1 MNVHCKITR
10 EIFNNPSN
18 NFRVLACIL
27 TGEENP
33 EIELNQYGNFTIAG
47 SNLFNLDIDE
57 EYDLNIRE
65 DRNAKRPASYKMVG
79 FYGVEEGKKITVS
92 REREYSIL
100 SKFMEDSQVH
110 YVLDAYP
117 DFCQMILDGRES
129 EIDYKNIY
137 NVGPVRYESYVNAV
151 KSHFQAIYFLPVAS
165 EWGVEDWEQIE
176 KLIKVYATPDDLRE
190 AFTQNPY
197 HVYRNDLGF
206 SFKRTDRT
214 VLSKKPEFID
224 SYERC
229 EFGCL
234 EIFKEMEDC
243 GDTRVDADL
252 MKEMAAELVPES
264 AKHLDDVV
272 KTSKYIYYDPD
283 TGYSSLKNT
292 YNYEVN
298 ICNAIMDRVNAPK
311 EDSYTP
317 MDWHDFTSVDG
328 FNCTEE
334 QINFLKLIC
343 SEHVCML
350 RGYAGTGKSTVQKAV
365 ILMLEHYNKSYVLL
379 APTGKAAAR
388 LRETTGREAYTI
400 HMYLARIEQMATPD
414 YIIID
419 EASMV
424 GVELMSRLMSNICI
438 WTNLA
443 FICDEAQLAS
453 ISCGNV
459 IQDLIDSGKVKM
471 AQLTKVFRYG
481 SSGLATIATDT
492 RNGELGPRT
501 TSNQFPDY
509 KFISIDDD
517 ISNTEVLKKVLTVYE
532 DLIDKGY
539 KQDDILVL
547 CPFNK
552 TKVGTYAI
560 NNAIQAKFNTH
571 ESKTMPRVIS
581 SEDTTIEF
589 KVGDK
594 VINTVNNYRMET
606 FTDCDEGL
614 VPSDKI
620 IPVMNGDI
628 GYVRW
633 VGDEDMAV
641 QFDTGLAHITRSTV
655 RNLLL
660 GYCITVHKSQGS
672 QAKAVIFISTKMHR
686 KMLTRNLLY
695 VADTRAQ
702 EELIEIGQDIYI
714 EEALGVVEQN
724 DRDTWLKDLMAEWN
738 HENNQDYIEEEK

>member
-10 EIFNNPSN
+10 EIYNNPSN
-18 NFRVLACIL
+18 NFRVLACVL

-57 EYDLNIRE
+57 EYDLTIRE

-100 SKFMEDSQVH
+100 SKFMEESQVH

-176 KLIKVYATPDDLRE
+176 KLIKVYATPEDLRE
-190 AFTQNPY
+190 AFTNNPY

-206 SFKRTDRT
+206 SFKRTDRA

-234 EIFKEMEDC
+234 EIFREMEDC
-243 GDTRVDADL
+243 GDTRVEADL

-272 KTSKYIYYDPD
+272 KTSKYIYYDPE
-283 TGYSSLKNT
+283 TGYSGLKKT
-292 YNYEVN
+292 YNYETN
-298 ICNAIMDRVNAPK
+298 ICNAIMFRVNAPK
-311 EDSYTP
+311 DDSYTP

-343 SEHVCML
+343 NEHVCML

-388 LRETTGREAYTI
+388 LRETTGRDAYTI
-400 HMYLARIEQMATPD
+400 HMYLARIEQIAMPD

-424 GVELMSRLMSNICI
+424 GVELMSKLVDNISD

-459 IQDLIDSGKVKM
+459 IQDLIDSGKIKM
-471 AQLTKVFRYG
+471 SQLTKVFRYG

-501 TSNQFPDY
+501 SNQFSDY
-509 KFISIDDD
+509 KFISIDESLSDKA
-517 ISNTEVLKKVLTVYE
+517 VLKTVINVYE
-532 DLIDKGY
+532 DLINKGY

-552 TKVGTYAI
+552 TKIGTYAI
-560 NNAIQAKFNTH
+560 NNMIQNKFNLH
-571 ESKTMPRVIS
+571 KSKTMSRPIPG
-581 SEDTTIEF
+581 EDMVIEF

-614 VPSDKI
+614 VPSENT

-695 VADTRAQ
+695 VAGTRAQ

-714 EEALGVVEQN
+714 EEALDVVEQN
-724 DRDTWLKDLMAEWN
+724 DRDTWLKDLMAEWKS
-738 HENNQDYIEEEK
+738 ENNQDCIEEEK

>member
-10 EIFNNPSN
+10 EIYNNPSN

-33 EIELNQYGNFTIAG
+33 EIELNKYGNFTIAG
-47 SNLFNLDIDE
+47 SNLFNLELDE

-92 REREYSIL
+92 RERESSIL
-100 SKFMEDSQVH
+100 SKFMEESQVH

-165 EWGVEDWEQIE
+165 EWGIEDWEQIE
-176 KLIKVYATPDDLRE
+176 KLIKVYATPEDLRE
-190 AFTQNPY
+190 AFTNNPY

-234 EIFKEMEDC
+234 EIFREMEDC
-243 GDTRVDADL
+243 GDTRVEADL

-272 KTSKYIYYDPD
+272 KTSMYIYYNPD
-283 TGYSSLKNT
+283 TGYSGLKKT
-292 YNYEVN
+292 YNYETN
-298 ICNAIMDRVNAPK
+298 ICNAIMSRVNAPK
-311 EDSYTP
+311 DDSYTP

-343 SEHVCML
+343 NERVCML

-400 HMYLARIEQMATPD
+400 HMYLARIETIGAPD

-424 GVELMSRLMSNICI
+424 GVELMSKLMDNLPE

-459 IQDLIDSGKVKM
+459 IQDLIDSGKIKM

-501 TSNQFPDY
+501 SNQFSDY
-509 KFISIDDD
+509 KFISIDESLSDKA
-517 ISNTEVLKKVLTVYE
+517 VLKTIINVYE
-532 DLIDKGY
+532 DLINKGY

-552 TKVGTYAI
+552 TKIGTYAI
-560 NNAIQAKFNTH
+560 NNVIQNKFNLH
-571 ESKTMPRVIS
+571 ESKTMTRPIS
-581 SEDTTIEF
+581 GEDMVIEF

-606 FTDCDEGL
+606 FIDCDEGL
-614 VPSDKI
+614 VPSDNT

-633 VGDEDMAV
+633 IGDNDMAV
-641 QFDTGLAHITRSTV
+641 QFDSGLARITNSTV

-702 EELIEIGQDIYI
+702 EELIEIGQDDYI
-714 EEALGVVEQN
+714 EEALDTVEQN
-724 DRDTWLKDLMAEWN
+724 DRDTWLKDLMAEYTA
-738 HENNQDYIEEEK
+738 ED

>member
-1 MNVHCKITR
+1 MNVHCRITR
-10 EIFNNPSN
+10 EIYNNPSN
-18 NFRVLACIL
+18 NFRVLACML

-65 DRNAKRPASYKMVG
+65 DHNAKRPASYKMVG

-100 SKFMEDSQVH
+100 SKFMEESQVH

-176 KLIKVYATPDDLRE
+176 KLIKVYATPEDLRE
-190 AFTQNPY
+190 AFTNNPY

-206 SFKRTDRT
+206 SFKRTDRA

-243 GDTRVDADL
+243 GDTRVEADL

-283 TGYSSLKNT
+283 TGYSSLRNT
-292 YNYEVN
+292 YDYEVN
-298 ICNAIMDRVNAPK
+298 ICNAIMSRVNAPK
-311 EDSYTP
+311 DDSYTP
-317 MDWHDFTSVDG
+317 MDWHDFTSVNG

-343 SEHVCML
+343 NEHVCML

-400 HMYLARIEQMATPD
+400 HMYLARIEQMASPD

-459 IQDLIDSGKVKM
+459 IQDLIDSGKIKM

-517 ISNTEVLKKVLTVYE
+517 ISNTEVLKKVLSVYE

-614 VPSDKI
+614 VPSEST

-702 EELIEIGQDIYI
+702 EELIEIGQDVYI
-714 EEALGVVEQN
+714 EEALDTVEQN
-724 DRDTWLKDLMAEWN
+724 DRDTWLKDLMAEYTA
-738 HENNQDYIEEEK
+738 ED

>member
-18 NFRVLACIL
+18 NFRVLACML

-47 SNLFNLDIDE
+47 SNLFNLDINE
-57 EYDLNIRE
+57 EYDLTIRE
-65 DRNAKRPASYKMVG
+65 DRNAKRSASYKMVG

-100 SKFMEDSQVH
+100 SKFMEESQVH

-214 VLSKKPEFID
+214 VLSKKPDFID

-243 GDTRVDADL
+243 GDTRVEADL

-264 AKHLDDVV
+264 ATHLDDVV

-283 TGYSSLKNT
+283 TGYSGLKKT
-292 YNYEVN
+292 YNYETN
-298 ICNAIMDRVNAPK
+298 ICNAIMSRVNAPK
-311 EDSYTP
+311 DDSYTP

-343 SEHVCML
+343 NEHVCML

-400 HMYLARIEQMATPD
+400 HMYLARIEQIATPD

-424 GVELMSRLMSNICI
+424 GVELMSKLIDNISA

-459 IQDLIDSGKVKM
+459 IQDLIDSGKIKM

-501 TSNQFPDY
+501 SNQFSDY
-509 KFISIDDD
+509 KFISIDESLSDKA
-517 ISNTEVLKKVLTVYE
+517 VLKTIINVYE
-532 DLIDKGY
+532 DLINKGY

-552 TKVGTYAI
+552 TKIGTYAI
-560 NNAIQAKFNTH
+560 NNVIQNKFNLH
-571 ESKTMPRVIS
+571 DNKTMTRPIS
-581 SEDTTIEF
+581 GEDMVIEF
-589 KVGDK
+589 KVGEK

-606 FTDCDEGL
+606 FIDCDEGL
-614 VPSDKI
+614 VPSDNT

-633 VGDEDMAV
+633 IGDNDMAV
-641 QFDTGLAHITRSTV
+641 QFDSGLARITNSTV

-724 DRDTWLKDLMAEWN
+724 DRDTWLKDLVAEGKS
-738 HENNQDYIEEEK
+738 EKKQNS

>member
-10 EIFNNPSN
+10 EIYNNPSN
-18 NFRVLACIL
+18 NFRVLACML

-57 EYDLNIRE
+57 EYDLNVRE

-100 SKFMEDSQVH
+100 SKFMEESQVH

-176 KLIKVYATPDDLRE
+176 KLIKVYATPEDLRE
-190 AFTQNPY
+190 AFTNNPY

-243 GDTRVDADL
+243 GDTRVEADL

-283 TGYSSLKNT
+283 TGYSGLKKT
-292 YNYEVN
+292 YNYETN
-298 ICNAIMDRVNAPK
+298 ICNAIMSRVNAPK
-311 EDSYTP
+311 DDSYTP

-343 SEHVCML
+343 SEHVSML

-388 LRETTGREAYTI
+388 LRETTGRDAYTI
-400 HMYLARIEQMATPD
+400 HMYLARIEQIATPD

-424 GVELMSRLMSNICI
+424 GVELMSKLVDNISTG
-438 WTNLA
+438 TNLA

-459 IQDLIDSGKVKM
+459 IQDLIDSGKIKM

-501 TSNQFPDY
+501 SNQFSDY
-509 KFISIDDD
+509 KFISIDESL
-517 ISNTEVLKKVLTVYE
+517 SNKAVLKTIINVYE
-532 DLIDKGY
+532 DLINKGY

-552 TKVGTYAI
+552 TKIGTYAI
-560 NNAIQAKFNTH
+560 NNVIQNKFNLH
-571 ESKTMPRVIS
+571 ESKTMARPIS
-581 SEDTTIEF
+581 GEDMVIEF

-606 FTDCDEGL
+606 FIDCEEGL
-614 VPSDKI
+614 VPSDNT

-633 VGDEDMAV
+633 IGDNDMAV
-641 QFDTGLAHITRSTV
+641 QFDSGLARITNSTV

-702 EELIEIGQDIYI
+702 EELIEIGQDVYI
-714 EEALGVVEQN
+714 EEALDAVEQN
-724 DRDTWLKDLMAEWN
+724 DRDTWLKDLMAEYVQ
-738 HENNQDYIEEEK
+738 ED

>member
-10 EIFNNPSN
+10 EIYNNPSN

-27 TGEENP
+27 TSEENP
-33 EIELNQYGNFTIAG
+33 EIELNKYGNFTIAG
-47 SNLFNLDIDE
+47 SNLFNLEIDE

-92 REREYSIL
+92 REREYPIL
-100 SKFMEDSQVH
+100 CKFMSPGQAQNVI
-110 YVLDAYP
+110 DAYP

-129 EIDYKNIY
+129 EIDYQNIY
-137 NVGPVRYESYVNAV
+137 NVGPYYYESYVNAV
-151 KSHFQAIYFLPVAS
+151 KNHFQAIYFLPVAS
-165 EWGVEDWEQIE
+165 EWGVEDWEQVE
-176 KLIKVYATPDDLRE
+176 KLIKVYATPKDLRE
-190 AFTQNPY
+190 AFTNNPY

-243 GDTRVDADL
+243 GDTRVEADL

-264 AKHLDDVV
+264 AKHLDNVV

-283 TGYSSLKNT
+283 TGYSGLKKT
-292 YNYEVN
+292 YNYETN
-298 ICNAIMDRVNAPK
+298 ICNAIMSRVNAPK
-311 EDSYTP
+311 DDSYTP

-343 SEHVCML
+343 SEHVSML

-388 LRETTGREAYTI
+388 LRETTGREAFTI
-400 HMYLARIEQMATPD
+400 HMYLARIETIGAPD

-424 GVELMSRLMSNICI
+424 GVELMSKLMDNLPE

-459 IQDLIDSGKVKM
+459 IQDLIDSGKIKM

-501 TSNQFPDY
+501 VSNQFSDY

-517 ISNTEVLKKVLTVYE
+517 ISNTEVLKKVLSVYE
-532 DLIDKGY
+532 DLINKGY

-552 TKVGTYAI
+552 TKIGTYAI
-560 NNAIQAKFNTH
+560 NNVIQDKFNLH
-571 ESKTMPRVIS
+571 ESKTMTRPIS
-581 SEDTTIEF
+581 GEDMVIEF

-606 FTDCDEGL
+606 FIDCDEGL
-614 VPSDKI
+614 VPSDNT

-633 VGDEDMAV
+633 IGDNDMAV
-641 QFDTGLAHITRSTV
+641 QFDSGLARITNSTV

-702 EELIEIGQDIYI
+702 EELIEIGQDVYI
-714 EEALGVVEQN
+714 EEALDMVEQN
-724 DRDTWLKDLMAEWN
+724 DRDTWLKDLMAEYTA
-738 HENNQDYIEEEK
+738 ED

>member
-18 NFRVLACIL
+18 NFRVLACML

-47 SNLFNLDIDE
+47 SNLFNLDINE
-57 EYDLNIRE
+57 EYDLAIRE

-252 MKEMAAELVPES
+252 MKEMASELVPES
-264 AKHLDDVV
+264 AEHLDDVV

-292 YNYEVN
+292 YDYEVN
-298 ICNAIMDRVNAPK
+298 ICNAIMERVNAPK

-328 FNCTEE
+328 LNCTEE

-343 SEHVCML
+343 SEHVSML

-388 LRETTGREAYTI
+388 LRETTGRDAYTI
-400 HMYLARIEQMATPD
+400 HMYLARIEQMTTPD

-424 GVELMSRLMSNICI
+424 GVELMSRVMSNICI
-438 WTNLA
+438 WTNLV

-501 TSNQFPDY
+501 ASNQFLDY

-532 DLIDKGY
+532 DLINKGY

-614 VPSDKI
+614 VPSEKI

-702 EELIEIGQDIYI
+702 EELIEIGQNIYI

-724 DRDTWLKDLMAEWN
+724 DRDTWLKDLMAEWKS
-738 HENNQDYIEEEK
+738 ENNQNSIEEEK

>member
-10 EIFNNPSN
+10 EIYNNPSN

-33 EIELNQYGNFTIAG
+33 EIELNKYGNFTIAG

-65 DRNAKRPASYKMVG
+65 DHNAKRPASYKMVG

-92 REREYSIL
+92 RERESSIL
-100 SKFMEDSQVH
+100 SKFMEESQVH

-190 AFTQNPY
+190 AFTNNPY

-243 GDTRVDADL
+243 GDTRVEADL

-283 TGYSSLKNT
+283 TGYSGLKKT
-292 YNYEVN
+292 YNYETN
-298 ICNAIMDRVNAPK
+298 ICNAIMSRVNAPK
-311 EDSYTP
+311 DDSYTP
-317 MDWHDFTSVDG
+317 MDWHDFTSVNG

-343 SEHVCML
+343 NEHVCML

-400 HMYLARIEQMATPD
+400 HMYLARIGILGAPD

-424 GVELMSRLMSNICI
+424 GVELMSKLMDNLPE

-459 IQDLIDSGKVKM
+459 IQDLIDSGKIKM

-501 TSNQFPDY
+501 SNQFSDY
-509 KFISIDDD
+509 KFISIDESLSDKA
-517 ISNTEVLKKVLTVYE
+517 VLKMIVDVYE
-532 DLIDKGY
+532 DLINKGY

-552 TKVGTYAI
+552 TKIGTYAI
-560 NNAIQAKFNTH
+560 NNVIQNKFNLH
-571 ESKTMPRVIS
+571 ESKTMSRPIS
-581 SEDTTIEF
+581 GEDMVIEF

-606 FTDCDEGL
+606 FIDCDEGL
-614 VPSDKI
+614 VPSDNT

-633 VGDEDMAV
+633 IGDNDMAV
-641 QFDTGLAHITRSTV
+641 QFDSGLAHITSSTV

-702 EELIEIGQDIYI
+702 EELIEIGQDVYI
-714 EEALGVVEQN
+714 EEALDTVEQN
-724 DRDTWLKDLMAEWN
+724 DRDTWLKDLMAEYVQ
-738 HENNQDYIEEEK
+738 ED

>member
-10 EIFNNPSN
+10 EIYNNPSN

-33 EIELNQYGNFTIAG
+33 EIELNKYGNFTIAG
-47 SNLFNLDIDE
+47 SNLFNLELDE

-79 FYGVEEGKKITVS
+79 FYGVEEGKEITVS
-92 REREYSIL
+92 REREYPIL
-100 SKFMEDSQVH
+100 CKFMSPGQAQNVI
-110 YVLDAYP
+110 DAYP

-137 NVGPVRYESYVNAV
+137 NVGPYYYESYVNAV
-151 KSHFQAIYFLPVAS
+151 KNHFQAIYFLPVAS
-165 EWGVEDWEQIE
+165 EWGVEDWEQVE
-176 KLIKVYATPDDLRE
+176 KLIKVYATPEDLRE
-190 AFTQNPY
+190 AFTNNPY

-243 GDTRVDADL
+243 GDTRVEADL

-283 TGYSSLKNT
+283 TGYSGLKKT
-292 YNYEVN
+292 YNYETN
-298 ICNAIMDRVNAPK
+298 ICNAIMSRVNAPK
-311 EDSYTP
+311 DDSYTP

-388 LRETTGREAYTI
+388 LRETTGREAFTI
-400 HMYLARIEQMATPD
+400 HMYLARIETIGAPD

-424 GVELMSRLMSNICI
+424 GVELMSKLVDNIST

-459 IQDLIDSGKVKM
+459 IQDLIDSGKIKM

-501 TSNQFPDY
+501 SNQFSDY
-509 KFISIDDD
+509 KFISIDESLSDKA
-517 ISNTEVLKKVLTVYE
+517 VLKMVINVYE
-532 DLIDKGY
+532 DLINKGY

-552 TKVGTYAI
+552 TKIGTYAI
-560 NNAIQAKFNTH
+560 NSVIQHKFNLH
-571 ESKTMPRVIS
+571 DSKTMSRPIS
-581 SEDTTIEF
+581 GEDMVIEF

-606 FTDCDEGL
+606 FIDCDEGL
-614 VPSDKI
+614 VPSDNT

-633 VGDEDMAV
+633 IGDNDMAV
-641 QFDTGLAHITRSTV
+641 QFDSGLARITNSTV

-702 EELIEIGQDIYI
+702 EELIEIGQDVYI
-714 EEALGVVEQN
+714 EEALDTVEQN
-724 DRDTWLKDLMAEWN
+724 DRDTWLKDLMAEYTA
-738 HENNQDYIEEEK
+738 ED

>member
-10 EIFNNPSN
+10 EIYNNPSN
-18 NFRVLACIL
+18 NFRVLACVL
-27 TGEENP
+27 TSEENP
-33 EIELNQYGNFTIAG
+33 EIELNKYGNFTIAG

-79 FYGVEEGKKITVS
+79 FYGVEEGKKIIVS
-92 REREYSIL
+92 REREYPIL
-100 SKFMEDSQVH
+100 CKFMSPGQAQNVI
-110 YVLDAYP
+110 DAYP

-137 NVGPVRYESYVNAV
+137 NVGPYYYESYVNAV
-151 KSHFQAIYFLPVAS
+151 KNHFQAIYFLPVAS
-165 EWGVEDWEQIE
+165 EWGVEDWEQVE
-176 KLIKVYATPDDLRE
+176 KLIKVYATPEDLRE
-190 AFTQNPY
+190 AFTNNPY

-243 GDTRVDADL
+243 GDTRVETDL

-283 TGYSSLKNT
+283 TGYSGLKKT
-292 YNYEVN
+292 YNYETN
-298 ICNAIMDRVNAPK
+298 ICNAIMSRVNAPK
-311 EDSYTP
+311 DDSYTP

-400 HMYLARIEQMATPD
+400 HMYLARIETIGAPD

-424 GVELMSRLMSNICI
+424 GVELMSKLMDNLPE

-459 IQDLIDSGKVKM
+459 IQDLIDSGKIKM

-501 TSNQFPDY
+501 SNQFSDY
-509 KFISIDDD
+509 KFISIDESLSDKA
-517 ISNTEVLKKVLTVYE
+517 VLKTIINVYE
-532 DLIDKGY
+532 DLINKGY

-552 TKVGTYAI
+552 TKIGTYAI
-560 NNAIQAKFNTH
+560 NNVIQNKFNLH
-571 ESKTMPRVIS
+571 ESKTMSRPIS
-581 SEDTTIEF
+581 GEDMVIEF

-606 FTDCDEGL
+606 FIDCDEGL
-614 VPSDKI
+614 VPSDNT

-633 VGDEDMAV
+633 IGDNDMAV
-641 QFDTGLAHITRSTV
+641 QFDSGLARITNSTV

-702 EELIEIGQDIYI
+702 EELIEIGQDVYI
-714 EEALGVVEQN
+714 EEALDTVEQN
-724 DRDTWLKDLMAEWN
+724 DRDTWLKDLMAEYTAK
-738 HENNQDYIEEEK
+738 D

>member
-18 NFRVLACIL
+18 NFRVLACML

-57 EYDLNIRE
+57 EYDLTIRE
-65 DRNAKRPASYKMVG
+65 DRNAKRSASYKMVG
-79 FYGVEEGKKITVS
+79 FYGIEEGKKITVS

-100 SKFMEDSQVH
+100 SKFMEESQVH

-197 HVYRNDLGF
+197 HVFRNDLGF

-264 AKHLDDVV
+264 AEHLDDVV
-272 KTSKYIYYDPD
+272 KTSKYIYYDLD

-298 ICNAIMDRVNAPK
+298 ICNAIMERVNAPK

-328 FNCTEE
+328 LNCTEE

-343 SEHVCML
+343 SEHVSML

-388 LRETTGREAYTI
+388 LRETTGRDAYTI

-438 WTNLA
+438 WTNLV

-501 TSNQFPDY
+501 ASNQFLDY

-532 DLIDKGY
+532 DLINKGY

-614 VPSDKI
+614 VPSEKI

-714 EEALGVVEQN
+714 EEALDVVEQN
-724 DRDTWLKDLMAEWN
+724 DRDTWLKDLMAEWKS
-738 HENNQDYIEEEK
+738 ENNQNSIEEKK

>member
-10 EIFNNPSN
+10 EIYNNPSN
-18 NFRVLACIL
+18 NFRVLACML

-100 SKFMEDSQVH
+100 SKFMEESQVH

-190 AFTQNPY
+190 AFTNNPY

-206 SFKRTDRT
+206 SFKRTDRA
-214 VLSKKPEFID
+214 VLSKKPDFID

-243 GDTRVDADL
+243 GDTRVEADL

-264 AKHLDDVV
+264 AKHLDNVV

-283 TGYSSLKNT
+283 TGYSGLKKT
-292 YNYEVN
+292 YNYETN
-298 ICNAIMDRVNAPK
+298 ICNAIMSRVNAPK
-311 EDSYTP
+311 DDSYTP

-400 HMYLARIEQMATPD
+400 HMYLARIETIGAPD

-424 GVELMSRLMSNICI
+424 GVELMSKLMDNLPE

-501 TSNQFPDY
+501 SNQFSDY
-509 KFISIDDD
+509 KFISIDESLSDKA
-517 ISNTEVLKKVLTVYE
+517 VLKTVINVYE
-532 DLIDKGY
+532 DLINKGY

-552 TKVGTYAI
+552 TKIGTYAI
-560 NNAIQAKFNTH
+560 NNVIQNKFNLH
-571 ESKTMPRVIS
+571 DSKTMSRPIS
-581 SEDTTIEF
+581 GEDIVIEF

-606 FTDCDEGL
+606 FIDCDEGL
-614 VPSDKI
+614 VPSDNT

-633 VGDEDMAV
+633 IGDNDMAV
-641 QFDTGLAHITRSTV
+641 QFDSGLAHITSSTV

-702 EELIEIGQDIYI
+702 EELIEIGQDDYI
-714 EEALGVVEQN
+714 EEALNTVEQN
-724 DRDTWLKDLMAEWN
+724 DRDTWLKDLMAEYVQ
-738 HENNQDYIEEEK
+738 ED

>member
-10 EIFNNPSN
+10 EIYNNPSN

-27 TGEENP
+27 TGEENS

-47 SNLFNLDIDE
+47 SNLFNLDINE

-92 REREYSIL
+92 RERESSIL
-100 SKFMEDSQVH
+100 SKFMEESQVR

-151 KSHFQAIYFLPVAS
+151 KNHFQAIYFLPVAS

-176 KLIKVYATPDDLRE
+176 KLIKVYATPEDLRE
-190 AFTQNPY
+190 AFTNNPY

-243 GDTRVDADL
+243 GDTRVEADL

-283 TGYSSLKNT
+283 TGYSGLKKT
-292 YNYEVN
+292 YNYETN
-298 ICNAIMDRVNAPK
+298 ICNAIMSRVNAPK
-311 EDSYTP
+311 DDSYTP

-400 HMYLARIEQMATPD
+400 HMYLARIETIGTPD

-424 GVELMSRLMSNICI
+424 GVELMSKLVDNICD

-459 IQDLIDSGKVKM
+459 IQDLIDSGKIKM

-501 TSNQFPDY
+501 SNQFSDY
-509 KFISIDDD
+509 KFISIDESLSDKA
-517 ISNTEVLKKVLTVYE
+517 VLKTIINVYE
-532 DLIDKGY
+532 DLINKGY

-552 TKVGTYAI
+552 TKIGTYAI
-560 NNAIQAKFNTH
+560 NNVIQNKFNLH
-571 ESKTMPRVIS
+571 ESKTMSRPIS
-581 SEDTTIEF
+581 GEDMVIEF

-606 FTDCDEGL
+606 FIDCDEGL
-614 VPSDKI
+614 VPSDNT

-633 VGDEDMAV
+633 IGDNDMAV
-641 QFDTGLAHITRSTV
+641 QFDSGLAHITSSTV

-702 EELIEIGQDIYI
+702 EELIEIGQDVYI
-714 EEALGVVEQN
+714 EEALDTVEQN
-724 DRDTWLKDLMAEWN
+724 DRDTWLKDLMAEYTA
-738 HENNQDYIEEEK
+738 ED

>member
-18 NFRVLACIL
+18 NFRVLACML

-47 SNLFNLDIDE
+47 SNLFNLDINE
-57 EYDLNIRE
+57 EYDLTIRE
-65 DRNAKRPASYKMVG
+65 DRNAKRSASYKMVG

-100 SKFMEDSQVH
+100 SKFMEESQVH

-176 KLIKVYATPDDLRE
+176 KLIKVYATPEDLRE
-190 AFTQNPY
+190 AFTNNPY

-243 GDTRVDADL
+243 GDTRVEADL

-264 AKHLDDVV
+264 AEHLDDVV

-283 TGYSSLKNT
+283 TGYSGLKKT
-292 YNYEVN
+292 YNYETN
-298 ICNAIMDRVNAPK
+298 ICNAIMSRVNATK
-311 EDSYTP
+311 DDSYTP

-343 SEHVCML
+343 NEHVCML

-388 LRETTGREAYTI
+388 LRETTGREVYTI
-400 HMYLARIEQMATPD
+400 HMYLARIEQMTTPD

-501 TSNQFPDY
+501 ASNQFLDY

-517 ISNTEVLKKVLTVYE
+517 ISNTEVLKKVLSVYE
-532 DLIDKGY
+532 DLINKGY

-571 ESKTMPRVIS
+571 ESKTMPRIIS

-606 FTDCDEGL
+606 FIDCDEGL
-614 VPSDKI
+614 VPSEKI

-702 EELIEIGQDIYI
+702 EELIEIGQDVYI
-714 EEALGVVEQN
+714 EEALDTVEQN
-724 DRDTWLKDLMAEWN
+724 DRDTWLKDLIAEYVS
-738 HENNQDYIEEEK
+738 ED

>member
-10 EIFNNPSN
+10 EIYNNPSN
-18 NFRVLACIL
+18 NFRVLACVL

-65 DRNAKRPASYKMVG
+65 DHNAKRPASYKMVG

-92 REREYSIL
+92 RERESSIL
-100 SKFMEDSQVH
+100 SKFMEESQVH

-165 EWGVEDWEQIE
+165 EWGVEDWEQSE
-176 KLIKVYATPDDLRE
+176 ELIKVYATPEDLRE
-190 AFTQNPY
+190 AFTNNPY

-243 GDTRVDADL
+243 GDTRVEADL

-283 TGYSSLKNT
+283 TGYSGLKKT
-292 YNYEVN
+292 YNYETN
-298 ICNAIMDRVNAPK
+298 ICNAIMSRVNAPK
-311 EDSYTP
+311 DDSYTP
-317 MDWHDFTSVDG
+317 MDWHDFTSVDE

-388 LRETTGREAYTI
+388 LRETTGRDAYTI
-400 HMYLARIEQMATPD
+400 HMYLARIEQIAMPD

-424 GVELMSRLMSNICI
+424 GVELMSKLVDNISD

-459 IQDLIDSGKVKM
+459 IQDLIDSGKIKM

-481 SSGLATIATDT
+481 SSGLATVATDT
-492 RNGELGPRT
+492 RNGELGPRA
-501 TSNQFPDY
+501 SNQF
-509 KFISIDDD
+509 
-517 ISNTEVLKKVLTVYE
+517 
-532 DLIDKGY
+532 
-539 KQDDILVL
+539 
-547 CPFNK
+547 
-552 TKVGTYAI
+552 
-560 NNAIQAKFNTH
+560 
-571 ESKTMPRVIS
+571 
-581 SEDTTIEF
+581 
-589 KVGDK
+589 
-594 VINTVNNYRMET
+594 
-606 FTDCDEGL
+606 
-614 VPSDKI
+614 SD
-620 IPVMNGDI
+620 
-628 GYVRW
+628 
-633 VGDEDMAV
+633 
-641 QFDTGLAHITRSTV
+641 
-655 RNLLL
+655 
-660 GYCITVHKSQGS
+660 
-672 QAKAVIFISTKMHR
+672 
-686 KMLTRNLLY
+686 
-695 VADTRAQ
+695 
-702 EELIEIGQDIYI
+702 
-714 EEALGVVEQN
+714 
-724 DRDTWLKDLMAEWN
+724 
-738 HENNQDYIEEEK
+738 

>member
-10 EIFNNPSN
+10 EIYNNPSN
-18 NFRVLACIL
+18 NFRVLACML

-92 REREYSIL
+92 RERESSIL
-100 SKFMEDSQVH
+100 SKFMEESQVH

-165 EWGVEDWEQIE
+165 EWGIEDWEQIE
-176 KLIKVYATPDDLRE
+176 KLIKVYATPEDLRE
-190 AFTQNPY
+190 AFTNNPY

-243 GDTRVDADL
+243 GDTRVEADL

-283 TGYSSLKNT
+283 TDYSGLKKT
-292 YNYEVN
+292 YNYETN
-298 ICNAIMDRVNAPK
+298 ICNAIMSRVNAPK
-311 EDSYTP
+311 DDSYTP

-400 HMYLARIEQMATPD
+400 HMYLARIEQIATPD

-424 GVELMSRLMSNICI
+424 GVELMSKLMDNLPE

-459 IQDLIDSGKVKM
+459 IQDLIDSDKIKM

-501 TSNQFPDY
+501 SNQFSDY
-509 KFISIDDD
+509 KFISIDESLSDKA
-517 ISNTEVLKKVLTVYE
+517 VLKTIINVYE
-532 DLIDKGY
+532 DLINKGY

-552 TKVGTYAI
+552 TKIGTYAI
-560 NNAIQAKFNTH
+560 NNVIQNKFNLH
-571 ESKTMPRVIS
+571 DSKTMSRPIS
-581 SEDTTIEF
+581 GEDMVIEF

-606 FTDCDEGL
+606 FIDCDEGL
-614 VPSDKI
+614 VPSDNT

-633 VGDEDMAV
+633 IGDNDMAV
-641 QFDTGLAHITRSTV
+641 QFDSGLARITNSTV

-702 EELIEIGQDIYI
+702 EELIEIGQDVYI
-714 EEALGVVEQN
+714 EEALDAVEQN
-724 DRDTWLKDLMAEWN
+724 DRDTWLKDLMAEYTA
-738 HENNQDYIEEEK
+738 ED

>member
-10 EIFNNPSN
+10 EIYNNPSN

-92 REREYSIL
+92 RERESSIL
-100 SKFMEDSQVH
+100 SKFMEESQVH

-176 KLIKVYATPDDLRE
+176 KLIKVYATPEDLRE
-190 AFTQNPY
+190 AFTNNPY

-243 GDTRVDADL
+243 GDTRVEADL

-283 TGYSSLKNT
+283 TGYSGLKKT
-292 YNYEVN
+292 YNYETN
-298 ICNAIMDRVNAPK
+298 ICNAIMSRVNAPK
-311 EDSYTP
+311 DDSYTP

-343 SEHVCML
+343 NEHVCML

-400 HMYLARIEQMATPD
+400 HMYLARIETIGAPD

-424 GVELMSRLMSNICI
+424 GVELMSKLMDNLPE

-459 IQDLIDSGKVKM
+459 IQDLIDSGKIKM

-501 TSNQFPDY
+501 SNQFSDY
-509 KFISIDDD
+509 KFISIDESLSDKA
-517 ISNTEVLKKVLTVYE
+517 VLKTIINVYE
-532 DLIDKGY
+532 DLINKGY

-552 TKVGTYAI
+552 TKIGTYAI
-560 NNAIQAKFNTH
+560 NNVIQNKFNLH
-571 ESKTMPRVIS
+571 DSKTMSRPIS
-581 SEDTTIEF
+581 GEDIVIEF

-606 FTDCDEGL
+606 FIDCDEGL
-614 VPSDKI
+614 VPSDNT

-633 VGDEDMAV
+633 IGDNDMAV
-641 QFDTGLAHITRSTV
+641 QFDSGLAHITSSTV

-702 EELIEIGQDIYI
+702 EELIEIGQDVYI
-714 EEALGVVEQN
+714 EEALDTVEQN
-724 DRDTWLKDLMAEWN
+724 DRDTWLKDLMAEYVP
-738 HENNQDYIEEEK
+738 ED

>member
-10 EIFNNPSN
+10 EIYNNPSN
-18 NFRVLACIL
+18 NFRVLACML

-100 SKFMEDSQVH
+100 SKFMEESQVR

-176 KLIKVYATPDDLRE
+176 KLIKIYATPDDLRE

-206 SFKRTDRT
+206 SFKRTDRA

-243 GDTRVDADL
+243 GDTRVEADL

-283 TGYSSLKNT
+283 TGYSGLKKT
-292 YNYEVN
+292 YNYETN
-298 ICNAIMDRVNAPK
+298 ICNAIMSRVNAPK
-311 EDSYTP
+311 DDSYTP

-343 SEHVCML
+343 NEHVCML

-400 HMYLARIEQMATPD
+400 HMYLARIEQIATPD

-424 GVELMSRLMSNICI
+424 GVELMSKLVDNTCA

-459 IQDLIDSGKVKM
+459 IQDLIDSDKIKM

-501 TSNQFPDY
+501 SNQFSDY
-509 KFISIDDD
+509 KFISIDESLSDKA
-517 ISNTEVLKKVLTVYE
+517 VLKTIINVYE
-532 DLIDKGY
+532 DLINKGY

-552 TKVGTYAI
+552 TKIGTYAI
-560 NNAIQAKFNTH
+560 NNVIQNKFNLH
-571 ESKTMPRVIS
+571 ESKTMTRPIS
-581 SEDTTIEF
+581 GEDIVIEF

-606 FTDCDEGL
+606 FIDCDEGL
-614 VPSDKI
+614 VPSDNT

-633 VGDEDMAV
+633 IGDSDMAV
-641 QFDTGLAHITRSTV
+641 QFDSGLARITNSTV

-702 EELIEIGQDIYI
+702 EELIEIGQDVYI
-714 EEALGVVEQN
+714 EEALDAVEQN
-724 DRDTWLKDLMAEWN
+724 DRDTWLKDLMAEYVP
-738 HENNQDYIEEEK
+738 ED

>member
-10 EIFNNPSN
+10 EIYNNPSN
-18 NFRVLACIL
+18 NFRVLACML

-33 EIELNQYGNFTIAG
+33 EIELNKYGNFTIAG
-47 SNLFNLDIDE
+47 SNLFNLDINE

-65 DRNAKRPASYKMVG
+65 DHNAKRPASYKMVG

-92 REREYSIL
+92 RERESSIL
-100 SKFMEDSQVH
+100 SKFMEENQVR

-176 KLIKVYATPDDLRE
+176 KLIKVYATPEDLRE
-190 AFTQNPY
+190 AFTNNPY

-243 GDTRVDADL
+243 GDTRVEADL

-283 TGYSSLKNT
+283 TGYSGLKKT
-292 YNYEVN
+292 YNYETN
-298 ICNAIMDRVNAPK
+298 ICNAIMSRVNAPK
-311 EDSYTP
+311 DDSYTP

-343 SEHVCML
+343 NEHVCML

-388 LRETTGREAYTI
+388 LRETTGRDAYTI
-400 HMYLARIEQMATPD
+400 HMYLARIEQIAMPD

-424 GVELMSRLMSNICI
+424 GVELMSKLVDNISA

-459 IQDLIDSGKVKM
+459 IQDLIDSGKIKM

-501 TSNQFPDY
+501 SNQFSDY
-509 KFISIDDD
+509 KFISIDESLSDKA
-517 ISNTEVLKKVLTVYE
+517 VLKTVINVYE
-532 DLIDKGY
+532 DLINKGY

-552 TKVGTYAI
+552 TKIGTYAI
-560 NNAIQAKFNTH
+560 NSVIQNKFNLH
-571 ESKTMPRVIS
+571 DSKTMSRPIS
-581 SEDTTIEF
+581 GEDMVIEF

-606 FTDCDEGL
+606 FIDCDEGL
-614 VPSDKI
+614 VPSDNT

-633 VGDEDMAV
+633 IGDNDMAV
-641 QFDTGLAHITRSTV
+641 QFDSGLAHITSSTV

-702 EELIEIGQDIYI
+702 EELIEIGQDVYI
-714 EEALGVVEQN
+714 EEALDAVEQN
-724 DRDTWLKDLMAEWN
+724 DRDTWLKDLMAGYVQE
-738 HENNQDYIEEEK
+738 D

>member
-1 MNVHCKITR
+1 M
-10 EIFNNPSN
+10 S
-18 NFRVLACIL
+18 
-27 TGEENP
+27 
-33 EIELNQYGNFTIAG
+33 
-47 SNLFNLDIDE
+47 
-57 EYDLNIRE
+57 
-65 DRNAKRPASYKMVG
+65 
-79 FYGVEEGKKITVS
+79 
-92 REREYSIL
+92 
-100 SKFMEDSQVH
+100 
-110 YVLDAYP
+110 
-117 DFCQMILDGRES
+117 
-129 EIDYKNIY
+129 
-137 NVGPVRYESYVNAV
+137 
-151 KSHFQAIYFLPVAS
+151 
-165 EWGVEDWEQIE
+165 
-176 KLIKVYATPDDLRE
+176 
-190 AFTQNPY
+190 
-197 HVYRNDLGF
+197 
-206 SFKRTDRT
+206 
-214 VLSKKPEFID
+214 
-224 SYERC
+224 
-229 EFGCL
+229 
-234 EIFKEMEDC
+234 
-243 GDTRVDADL
+243 
-252 MKEMAAELVPES
+252 
-264 AKHLDDVV
+264 
-272 KTSKYIYYDPD
+272 
-283 TGYSSLKNT
+283 
-292 YNYEVN
+292 
-298 ICNAIMDRVNAPK
+298 RVNAPK
-311 EDSYTP
+311 DDSYTP

-400 HMYLARIEQMATPD
+400 HMYLARIETIGAPD

-424 GVELMSRLMSNICI
+424 GVELMSKLMDNISA

-459 IQDLIDSGKVKM
+459 IQDLIDSGKIKM

-501 TSNQFPDY
+501 SNQFSDY
-509 KFISIDDD
+509 KFISIDESLSDKA
-517 ISNTEVLKKVLTVYE
+517 VLKMIINVYE
-532 DLIDKGY
+532 DLINKGY

-552 TKVGTYAI
+552 TKIGTYAI
-560 NNAIQAKFNTH
+560 NNVIQNKFNLH
-571 ESKTMPRVIS
+571 ESKTMTRPIS
-581 SEDTTIEF
+581 GEDMVIEF

-606 FTDCDEGL
+606 FIDCDEGL
-614 VPSDKI
+614 VPSDNT

-633 VGDEDMAV
+633 IGDNDMAV
-641 QFDTGLAHITRSTV
+641 QFDSGLARITNSTV

-702 EELIEIGQDIYI
+702 EELIEIGQDVYI
-714 EEALGVVEQN
+714 EEALDTVEQN
-724 DRDTWLKDLMAEWN
+724 DRDTWLKDLMAEYTA
-738 HENNQDYIEEEK
+738 ED

>member
-10 EIFNNPSN
+10 EIYNNPSN
-18 NFRVLACIL
+18 NFRVLACVL
-27 TGEENP
+27 TSEENP
-33 EIELNQYGNFTIAG
+33 EIELNKYGNFTIAG

-79 FYGVEEGKKITVS
+79 FYGVEEGKKIIVS
-92 REREYSIL
+92 REREYPIL
-100 SKFMEDSQVH
+100 CKFMSPGQAQNVI
-110 YVLDAYP
+110 DAYP

-137 NVGPVRYESYVNAV
+137 NVGPYYYESYVNAV
-151 KSHFQAIYFLPVAS
+151 KNHFQAIYFLPVAS
-165 EWGVEDWEQIE
+165 EWGVEDWEQVE
-176 KLIKVYATPDDLRE
+176 KLIKVYATPEDLRE
-190 AFTQNPY
+190 AFTNNPY

-243 GDTRVDADL
+243 GDTRVETDL

-283 TGYSSLKNT
+283 TGYSGLKKT
-292 YNYEVN
+292 YNYETN
-298 ICNAIMDRVNAPK
+298 ICNAIMSRVNAPK
-311 EDSYTP
+311 DDSYTP

-400 HMYLARIEQMATPD
+400 HMYLARIETIGAPD

-424 GVELMSRLMSNICI
+424 GVELMSKLMDNLPE

-459 IQDLIDSGKVKM
+459 IQDLIDSGKIKM

-501 TSNQFPDY
+501 SNQFSDY
-509 KFISIDDD
+509 KFISIDESLSDKA
-517 ISNTEVLKKVLTVYE
+517 VLKTIINVYE
-532 DLIDKGY
+532 DLINKGY

-552 TKVGTYAI
+552 TKIGTYAI
-560 NNAIQAKFNTH
+560 NNVIQNKFNLH
-571 ESKTMPRVIS
+571 ESKTMSRPIS
-581 SEDTTIEF
+581 GEDMVIEF

-606 FTDCDEGL
+606 FIDCDEGL
-614 VPSDKI
+614 VPSDNT

-633 VGDEDMAV
+633 IGDNDMAV
-641 QFDTGLAHITRSTV
+641 QFDSGLARITNSTV

-702 EELIEIGQDIYI
+702 EELIEIGQDVYI
-714 EEALGVVEQN
+714 EEALDTVEQN
-724 DRDTWLKDLMAEWN
+724 DRDTWLKDLMAEYTA
-738 HENNQDYIEEEK
+738 ED

>member
-10 EIFNNPSN
+10 EIYNNPSN
-18 NFRVLACIL
+18 NFRVLACVL

-92 REREYSIL
+92 RERESSIL
-100 SKFMEDSQVH
+100 SKFMEESQVH

-176 KLIKVYATPDDLRE
+176 KLIKVYATPEDLRE
-190 AFTQNPY
+190 AFTNNPY

-243 GDTRVDADL
+243 GDTRVEADL

-283 TGYSSLKNT
+283 TGYSGLKKT
-292 YNYEVN
+292 YNYETN
-298 ICNAIMDRVNAPK
+298 ICNAIMSRVNAPK
-311 EDSYTP
+311 DDSYTP

-343 SEHVCML
+343 NEHVCML

-400 HMYLARIEQMATPD
+400 HMYLARIEQIAMPD

-424 GVELMSRLMSNICI
+424 GVELMSKLMDNLPE

-459 IQDLIDSGKVKM
+459 IQDLIDSGKIKM

-501 TSNQFPDY
+501 SNQFSDY
-509 KFISIDDD
+509 KFISIDESLSDKA
-517 ISNTEVLKKVLTVYE
+517 VLKTIINVYE
-532 DLIDKGY
+532 DLINKGY

-552 TKVGTYAI
+552 TKIGTYAI
-560 NNAIQAKFNTH
+560 NNVIQNKFNLH
-571 ESKTMPRVIS
+571 DSKTMSRPIS
-581 SEDTTIEF
+581 GEDMVIEF
-589 KVGDK
+589 KIGDK

-606 FTDCDEGL
+606 FIDCDEGL
-614 VPSDKI
+614 VPSDNT

-633 VGDEDMAV
+633 IGDNDMAV
-641 QFDTGLAHITRSTV
+641 QFDSGLAHITSSTV

-672 QAKAVIFISTKMHR
+672 QAKAVIFISTKMHK

-714 EEALGVVEQN
+714 EEALDTVEQN
-724 DRDTWLKDLMAEWN
+724 DRDTWLKDLMAEYTA
-738 HENNQDYIEEEK
+738 ED

>member
-10 EIFNNPSN
+10 EIYNNPSN
-18 NFRVLACIL
+18 NFRVLACML

-92 REREYSIL
+92 RERESSIL
-100 SKFMEDSQVH
+100 SKFMEESQVH

-176 KLIKVYATPDDLRE
+176 KLIKVYATPEDLRE
-190 AFTQNPY
+190 AFTNNPY

-214 VLSKKPEFID
+214 VLSKKPDFID

-243 GDTRVDADL
+243 GDTRVEADL

-283 TGYSSLKNT
+283 TGYSGLKKT
-292 YNYEVN
+292 YNYETN
-298 ICNAIMDRVNAPK
+298 ICNAIMSRVNAPK
-311 EDSYTP
+311 DDSYTP
-317 MDWHDFTSVDG
+317 MDWHDFTSVDE

-400 HMYLARIEQMATPD
+400 HMYLARIEQIAMPD

-424 GVELMSRLMSNICI
+424 GVELMSKLVDNISA

-459 IQDLIDSGKVKM
+459 IQDLIDSGKIKM

-501 TSNQFPDY
+501 SNQFSDY
-509 KFISIDDD
+509 KFISIDESLSDKA
-517 ISNTEVLKKVLTVYE
+517 VLKMIVNVYE
-532 DLIDKGY
+532 DLINKGY

-552 TKVGTYAI
+552 TKIGTYAI
-560 NNAIQAKFNTH
+560 NNVIQNKFNLH
-571 ESKTMPRVIS
+571 ESKTMTRPIS
-581 SEDTTIEF
+581 GEDMVIEF

-606 FTDCDEGL
+606 FIDCDEGL
-614 VPSDKI
+614 VPSDNT

-633 VGDEDMAV
+633 IGDNDMAV
-641 QFDTGLAHITRSTV
+641 QFDSGLARITSSTV

-702 EELIEIGQDIYI
+702 EELIEIGQDVYI
-714 EEALGVVEQN
+714 EEALDMVEQN
-724 DRDTWLKDLMAEWN
+724 DRDTWLKDLMAEYVP
-738 HENNQDYIEEEK
+738 ED

>member
-10 EIFNNPSN
+10 EIYNNPSN

-33 EIELNQYGNFTIAG
+33 EIELNKYGNFTIAG
-47 SNLFNLDIDE
+47 SNLFNLDINE

-65 DRNAKRPASYKMVG
+65 DCNAKRLASYKMVG

-92 REREYSIL
+92 REREYPIL
-100 SKFMEDSQVH
+100 CKFMSPGQAQNVI
-110 YVLDAYP
+110 DAYP

-137 NVGPVRYESYVNAV
+137 NVGPYYYESYVNAV
-151 KSHFQAIYFLPVAS
+151 KNHFQAIYFLPVAS
-165 EWGVEDWEQIE
+165 EWGVEDWEQVE
-176 KLIKVYATPDDLRE
+176 KLIKVYATPEDLRE
-190 AFTQNPY
+190 AFTNNPY

-206 SFKRTDRT
+206 SFKRTDKT

-234 EIFKEMEDC
+234 EIFREMEDC
-243 GDTRVDADL
+243 GDTRVEADL

-283 TGYSSLKNT
+283 TGYSGLKKT
-292 YNYEVN
+292 YNYETN
-298 ICNAIMDRVNAPK
+298 ICNAIMSRVNASK
-311 EDSYTP
+311 DDSYTP

-343 SEHVCML
+343 NEHVCML

-400 HMYLARIEQMATPD
+400 HMYLARIETIGAPD

-424 GVELMSRLMSNICI
+424 GVELMSKLMDNLPE

-459 IQDLIDSGKVKM
+459 IQDLIDSGKIKM

-501 TSNQFPDY
+501 SNQFSDY
-509 KFISIDDD
+509 KFISIDESLSDKA
-517 ISNTEVLKKVLTVYE
+517 VLKTIVNVYE
-532 DLIDKGY
+532 DLINKGY

-552 TKVGTYAI
+552 TKIGTYAI
-560 NNAIQAKFNTH
+560 NNVIQNKFNLH
-571 ESKTMPRVIS
+571 ESKTMSRPIS
-581 SEDTTIEF
+581 GEDMVIEF

-606 FTDCDEGL
+606 FIDCDEGL
-614 VPSDKI
+614 VPSDNT

-633 VGDEDMAV
+633 IGDNDMAV
-641 QFDTGLAHITRSTV
+641 QFDSGLARITNSTV

-702 EELIEIGQDIYI
+702 EELIEIGQDVYI
-714 EEALGVVEQN
+714 EEALDTVEQN
-724 DRDTWLKDLMAEWN
+724 DRDTWLKDLMAEYVQ
-738 HENNQDYIEEEK
+738 ED

>member
-18 NFRVLACIL
+18 NFRVLACML

-47 SNLFNLDIDE
+47 SNLFNLDVDE

-100 SKFMEDSQVH
+100 SKFMEESQVH

-206 SFKRTDRT
+206 SFKRTDRA

-243 GDTRVDADL
+243 GDTRVEADL

-283 TGYSSLKNT
+283 TGYSGLKKT
-292 YNYEVN
+292 YNYETN
-298 ICNAIMDRVNAPK
+298 ICNAIMSRVNAPK
-311 EDSYTP
+311 DDSYTP

-343 SEHVCML
+343 NEHVCML

-400 HMYLARIEQMATPD
+400 HMYLARIEQIATPD

-424 GVELMSRLMSNICI
+424 GVELMSKLVDNICA

-459 IQDLIDSGKVKM
+459 IQDLIDSGKIKM

-501 TSNQFPDY
+501 SNQFSDY
-509 KFISIDDD
+509 KFISIDESLSDKA
-517 ISNTEVLKKVLTVYE
+517 VLKMIINVYE
-532 DLIDKGY
+532 DLINKGY

-552 TKVGTYAI
+552 TKIGTYAI
-560 NNAIQAKFNTH
+560 NNVIQNKFNLH
-571 ESKTMPRVIS
+571 DSKTMSRPIS
-581 SEDTTIEF
+581 GEDMVIEF

-606 FTDCDEGL
+606 FIDCNEGL
-614 VPSDKI
+614 VPSDNT

-633 VGDEDMAV
+633 IGDNDMAV
-641 QFDTGLAHITRSTV
+641 QFDSGLARITSSTV

-702 EELIEIGQDIYI
+702 EELIEIGQDVYI
-714 EEALGVVEQN
+714 EEALDTVEQN
-724 DRDTWLKDLMAEWN
+724 DRDTWLKDLMAEYV
-738 HENNQDYIEEEK
+738 QEE

>member
-10 EIFNNPSN
+10 EIYNNPSN
-18 NFRVLACIL
+18 NFRVLACML

-33 EIELNQYGNFTIAG
+33 EIELNQYGNFTITG

-92 REREYSIL
+92 RERESSIL
-100 SKFMEDSQVH
+100 SKFMEESQVH

-165 EWGVEDWEQIE
+165 EWGVEDWEQVE
-176 KLIKVYATPDDLRE
+176 KLIKVYATPEDLRE
-190 AFTQNPY
+190 AFTNNPY

-206 SFKRTDRT
+206 SFKRTDRA
-214 VLSKKPEFID
+214 VLSKKPEFVD

-243 GDTRVDADL
+243 GDTRVEADL

-283 TGYSSLKNT
+283 TGYSGLKKT
-292 YNYEVN
+292 YNYEAN
-298 ICNAIMDRVNAPK
+298 ICNAIMSRVNAPK
-311 EDSYTP
+311 DDSYTP

-328 FNCTEE
+328 FDCTEE

-388 LRETTGREAYTI
+388 LRETTGRDAYTI
-400 HMYLARIEQMATPD
+400 HMYLARIEAIGAPD

-424 GVELMSRLMSNICI
+424 GVELMSKLMDNLPD

-459 IQDLIDSGKVKM
+459 IQDLIDSGKIKM

-501 TSNQFPDY
+501 SNQFSDY
-509 KFISIDDD
+509 KFISIDESLSDKA
-517 ISNTEVLKKVLTVYE
+517 VLKTIINVYE
-532 DLIDKGY
+532 DLINKGY

-552 TKVGTYAI
+552 TKIGTYAI
-560 NNAIQAKFNTH
+560 NNVIQNKFNLH
-571 ESKTMPRVIS
+571 ESKTMSRPIS
-581 SEDTTIEF
+581 GEDMVIEF

-606 FTDCDEGL
+606 FIDCDEGL
-614 VPSDKI
+614 VPSDNT

-633 VGDEDMAV
+633 IGDNDMAV
-641 QFDTGLAHITRSTV
+641 QFDSGLARITSSTV

-702 EELIEIGQDIYI
+702 EELIEIGQDVYI
-714 EEALGVVEQN
+714 EEALDTVEQN
-724 DRDTWLKDLMAEWN
+724 DRDTWLKDLMAEYTA
-738 HENNQDYIEEEK
+738 ED

>member
-1 MNVHCKITR
+1 MNIHCKITR
-10 EIFNNPSN
+10 EIYNNPSN

-33 EIELNQYGNFTIAG
+33 EIELNKYGNFTIAG

-57 EYDLNIRE
+57 EYDLTIRE

-100 SKFMEDSQVH
+100 SKFMEESQVH
-110 YVLDAYP
+110 YVLDVYP

-190 AFTQNPY
+190 AFSQNPY

-283 TGYSSLKNT
+283 TGYSGLKKT
-292 YNYEVN
+292 YNYETN
-298 ICNAIMDRVNAPK
+298 ICNAIMSRVNAPK
-311 EDSYTP
+311 DDSYTP

-343 SEHVCML
+343 NEHVCML

-388 LRETTGREAYTI
+388 LRETTGRDAYTI
-400 HMYLARIEQMATPD
+400 HMYLARIEQIATPD

-424 GVELMSRLMSNICI
+424 GVELMSKLVDNISA

-459 IQDLIDSGKVKM
+459 IQDLIDSGKIKM

-501 TSNQFPDY
+501 SNQFSDY
-509 KFISIDDD
+509 KFISIDESLSDKA
-517 ISNTEVLKKVLTVYE
+517 VLKTVINVYE
-532 DLIDKGY
+532 DLINKGY

-552 TKVGTYAI
+552 TKIGTYAI
-560 NNAIQAKFNTH
+560 NNVIQNKFNLH
-571 ESKTMPRVIS
+571 DSKTMSRPIS
-581 SEDTTIEF
+581 GEDTTIEF

-606 FTDCDEGL
+606 FIDCDEGL
-614 VPSDKI
+614 VPSDNT

-633 VGDEDMAV
+633 IGDNDMAV
-641 QFDTGLAHITRSTV
+641 QFDSGLAHITSSTV

-702 EELIEIGQDIYI
+702 EELIEIGQDVYI
-714 EEALGVVEQN
+714 EEALDTVEQN
-724 DRDTWLKDLMAEWN
+724 DRDTWLKDLMAEYTA
-738 HENNQDYIEEEK
+738 ED

>member
-10 EIFNNPSN
+10 EIYNNPSN

-33 EIELNQYGNFTIAG
+33 EIELNKYGNFTIAG
-47 SNLFNLDIDE
+47 SNLFNLERDE

-92 REREYSIL
+92 REREYPIL
-100 SKFMEDSQVH
+100 CKFMSPGQAQNVI
-110 YVLDAYP
+110 DAYP

-137 NVGPVRYESYVNAV
+137 NVGPYYYESYVNAV
-151 KSHFQAIYFLPVAS
+151 KNHFQAIYFLPVAS
-165 EWGVEDWEQIE
+165 EWGVEDWEQVE
-176 KLIKVYATPDDLRE
+176 KLIKVYATPEDLRE
-190 AFTQNPY
+190 AFTNNPY

-206 SFKRTDRT
+206 SFKHTDRT

-343 SEHVCML
+343 NEHVCML

-388 LRETTGREAYTI
+388 LRETTGRDAYTI
-400 HMYLARIEQMATPD
+400 HMYLARIETIGAPD

-424 GVELMSRLMSNICI
+424 GVELMSKLVDNISD

-459 IQDLIDSGKVKM
+459 IQDLIDSGKIKM

-501 TSNQFPDY
+501 SNQFSDY
-509 KFISIDDD
+509 KFISIDESLSDKA
-517 ISNTEVLKKVLTVYE
+517 VLKMIINVYE
-532 DLIDKGY
+532 DLINKGY

-552 TKVGTYAI
+552 TKIGTYAI
-560 NNAIQAKFNTH
+560 NNVIQNKFNLH
-571 ESKTMPRVIS
+571 DSKTMSRPIPG
-581 SEDTTIEF
+581 EDMAIEF

-606 FTDCDEGL
+606 FIDCDEGL
-614 VPSDKI
+614 VPSDNT

-633 VGDEDMAV
+633 IGDNDMAV
-641 QFDTGLAHITRSTV
+641 QFDSGLARITNSTV

-702 EELIEIGQDIYI
+702 EELIEIGQEDYI
-714 EEALGVVEQN
+714 EEALDTVEQN
-724 DRDTWLKDLMAEWN
+724 DRDTWLKDLMAEYTA
-738 HENNQDYIEEEK
+738 ED

>member
-1 MNVHCKITR
+1 MSPGQAQNVI
-10 EIFNNPSN
+10 N
-18 NFRVLACIL
+18 
-27 TGEENP
+27 
-33 EIELNQYGNFTIAG
+33 
-47 SNLFNLDIDE
+47 
-57 EYDLNIRE
+57 
-65 DRNAKRPASYKMVG
+65 
-79 FYGVEEGKKITVS
+79 
-92 REREYSIL
+92 
-100 SKFMEDSQVH
+100 
-110 YVLDAYP
+110 AYP

-137 NVGPVRYESYVNAV
+137 NVGPYYYESYVNAV
-151 KSHFQAIYFLPVAS
+151 KNHFQAIYFLPVAS
-165 EWGVEDWEQIE
+165 EWGVEDWEQVE
-176 KLIKVYATPDDLRE
+176 KLIKVYATPEDLRE
-190 AFTQNPY
+190 AFTNNPY

-214 VLSKKPEFID
+214 VLSKKPEFIN

-243 GDTRVDADL
+243 GDTRVEADL

-283 TGYSSLKNT
+283 TGYSGLKKT
-292 YNYEVN
+292 YNYETN
-298 ICNAIMDRVNAPK
+298 ICNAIMSRVNAPK
-311 EDSYTP
+311 DDNYTP

-343 SEHVCML
+343 NEHVCML

-400 HMYLARIEQMATPD
+400 HMYLARIETIGAPD

-424 GVELMSRLMSNICI
+424 GVELMSKLMDNLPE

-459 IQDLIDSGKVKM
+459 IQDLIDSGKIKM

-492 RNGELGPRT
+492 RNGELGPRA
-501 TSNQFPDY
+501 SNQFSDY
-509 KFISIDDD
+509 KFISIDESLSDKA
-517 ISNTEVLKKVLTVYE
+517 VLKMIINVYE
-532 DLIDKGY
+532 DLINKGY

-552 TKVGTYAI
+552 TKIGTYAI
-560 NNAIQAKFNTH
+560 NNVIQNKFNLH
-571 ESKTMPRVIS
+571 ESKTMTRPIS
-581 SEDTTIEF
+581 GEDMVIEF

-606 FTDCDEGL
+606 FIDCDEGL
-614 VPSDKI
+614 VPSDNT

-633 VGDEDMAV
+633 VGDNDMAV
-641 QFDTGLAHITRSTV
+641 QFDSGLARITNSTV

-702 EELIEIGQDIYI
+702 EELIEIGQDVYI
-714 EEALGVVEQN
+714 EEALDMVEQN
-724 DRDTWLKDLMAEWN
+724 DRDTWLKDLMAEYTA
-738 HENNQDYIEEEK
+738 ED

>member
-10 EIFNNPSN
+10 EIYNNPSN
-18 NFRVLACIL
+18 NFRVLACVL
-27 TGEENP
+27 TSEENP
-33 EIELNQYGNFTIAG
+33 EIELNKYGNFTIAG

-79 FYGVEEGKKITVS
+79 FYGVEEGKKIIVS
-92 REREYSIL
+92 REREYPIL
-100 SKFMEDSQVH
+100 CKFMSPGQAQNVI
-110 YVLDAYP
+110 DAYP

-137 NVGPVRYESYVNAV
+137 NVGPYYYESYVNAV
-151 KSHFQAIYFLPVAS
+151 KNHFQAIYFLPVAS
-165 EWGVEDWEQIE
+165 EWGVEDWEQVE
-176 KLIKVYATPDDLRE
+176 KLIKVYATPEDLRE
-190 AFTQNPY
+190 AFTNNPY

-243 GDTRVDADL
+243 GDTRVEADL
-252 MKEMAAELVPES
+252 MKEMAAELIPES
-264 AKHLDDVV
+264 AKYLDDVV

-283 TGYSSLKNT
+283 TGYSGLKKT
-292 YNYEVN
+292 YNYETN
-298 ICNAIMDRVNAPK
+298 ICNAIMSRVNAPK
-311 EDSYTP
+311 DDSYTP

-343 SEHVCML
+343 NEHVCML

-400 HMYLARIEQMATPD
+400 HMYLARIETIGAPD

-424 GVELMSRLMSNICI
+424 GVELMSKLMDNLPE

-459 IQDLIDSGKVKM
+459 IQDLIDSGKIKM

-501 TSNQFPDY
+501 SNQFSDY
-509 KFISIDDD
+509 KFISIDESLSDKA
-517 ISNTEVLKKVLTVYE
+517 VLKTVINVYE
-532 DLIDKGY
+532 DLINKGY

-552 TKVGTYAI
+552 TKIGTYAI
-560 NNAIQAKFNTH
+560 NNVIQNKFNLH
-571 ESKTMPRVIS
+571 DSKTMSRPIS
-581 SEDTTIEF
+581 GEDMVIEF

-606 FTDCDEGL
+606 FIDCDEGL
-614 VPSDKI
+614 VPSDNT

-633 VGDEDMAV
+633 IGDNDMAV
-641 QFDTGLAHITRSTV
+641 QFDSGLARITNSTV

-672 QAKAVIFISTKMHR
+672 QAKAVIFISTKIHR

-702 EELIEIGQDIYI
+702 EELIEIGQDVYI
-714 EEALGVVEQN
+714 EEALDTVEQN
-724 DRDTWLKDLMAEWN
+724 DRDTWLKDLMAEYTA
-738 HENNQDYIEEEK
+738 ED

>member
-1 MNVHCKITR
+1 MNVHCRITR
-10 EIFNNPSN
+10 EIYNNPSN
-18 NFRVLACIL
+18 NFRVLACML

-57 EYDLNIRE
+57 EYDLTIRE

-100 SKFMEDSQVH
+100 SKFMEESQVH

-243 GDTRVDADL
+243 GDTRVEADL

-283 TGYSSLKNT
+283 TGYSGLKKT
-292 YNYEVN
+292 YNYETN
-298 ICNAIMDRVNAPK
+298 ICNAIMTRVNAPK
-311 EDSYTP
+311 DDSYTP

-343 SEHVCML
+343 NEHVCML

-400 HMYLARIEQMATPD
+400 HMYLARIETIGAPD

-424 GVELMSRLMSNICI
+424 GVELMSKLVDNISD

-459 IQDLIDSGKVKM
+459 IQDLIDSGKIKM

-501 TSNQFPDY
+501 SNQFSDY
-509 KFISIDDD
+509 KFISIDESLSDKA
-517 ISNTEVLKKVLTVYE
+517 VLKMIINVYE
-532 DLIDKGY
+532 DLINKGY

-552 TKVGTYAI
+552 TKIGTYAI
-560 NNAIQAKFNTH
+560 NNVIQNKFNLH
-571 ESKTMPRVIS
+571 ESKTMSRPIS
-581 SEDTTIEF
+581 GEDMVIEF

-606 FTDCDEGL
+606 FIDCDEGL
-614 VPSDKI
+614 VPSDNT

-633 VGDEDMAV
+633 IGDNDMAV

-702 EELIEIGQDIYI
+702 EELIEIGQDVYI
-714 EEALGVVEQN
+714 EEALDAVEQN
-724 DRDTWLKDLMAEWN
+724 DRDTWLKDLMAEWKS
-738 HENNQDYIEEEK
+738 ENNQDSIEEEN

>member
-18 NFRVLACIL
+18 NFRVLACML

-47 SNLFNLDIDE
+47 SNLFNLDINE
-57 EYDLNIRE
+57 EYDLAIRE

-252 MKEMAAELVPES
+252 MKEMASELVPES
-264 AKHLDDVV
+264 AEHLDDVV

-292 YNYEVN
+292 YDYEVN
-298 ICNAIMDRVNAPK
+298 ICNAIMERVNAPK

-328 FNCTEE
+328 LNCTEE

-343 SEHVCML
+343 SEHVSML

-388 LRETTGREAYTI
+388 LRETTGRDAYTI
-400 HMYLARIEQMATPD
+400 HMYLARIEQMTTPD

-438 WTNLA
+438 WTNLV

-471 AQLTKVFRYG
+471 SQLTKVFRYG

-501 TSNQFPDY
+501 ASNQFLDY

-532 DLIDKGY
+532 DLINKGY

-571 ESKTMPRVIS
+571 ESKTMSRVIS

-614 VPSDKI
+614 VPSEKI

-702 EELIEIGQDIYI
+702 EELIEIGQNIYI

-724 DRDTWLKDLMAEWN
+724 DRDTWLKDLMAEWKS
-738 HENNQDYIEEEK
+738 ENNQNSIEEEK

>member
-18 NFRVLACIL
+18 NFRVLACML

-57 EYDLNIRE
+57 EYDLTIRE

-100 SKFMEDSQVH
+100 SKFMEESQVH

-165 EWGVEDWEQIE
+165 EWGVEDWEQVE
-176 KLIKVYATPDDLRE
+176 KLIKVYATPEDLRE
-190 AFTQNPY
+190 AFTNNPY

-206 SFKRTDRT
+206 SFKRTDRA

-243 GDTRVDADL
+243 GDTRVEADL

-283 TGYSSLKNT
+283 TGYSGLKKT
-292 YNYEVN
+292 YNYETN
-298 ICNAIMDRVNAPK
+298 ICNAIMSRVNAPK
-311 EDSYTP
+311 DDSYTP

-343 SEHVCML
+343 NEHVCML

-388 LRETTGREAYTI
+388 LRETTGRDAYTI

-424 GVELMSRLMSNICI
+424 GVELMSKLVDNLPE

-501 TSNQFPDY
+501 ASNQFPDY

-517 ISNTEVLKKVLTVYE
+517 ISNTEVLKKVLSVYE
-532 DLIDKGY
+532 DLINKGY

-614 VPSDKI
+614 VPSEKI

-641 QFDTGLAHITRSTV
+641 QFDTGLAHITNSTV

-714 EEALGVVEQN
+714 EEALDVVEQN
-724 DRDTWLKDLMAEWN
+724 DRDTWLKDLMAEYTA
-738 HENNQDYIEEEK
+738 ED

>member
-10 EIFNNPSN
+10 EIYNNPSN
-18 NFRVLACIL
+18 NFRVLACML

-57 EYDLNIRE
+57 EYDLNVRE

-100 SKFMEDSQVH
+100 SKFMEESQVH

-176 KLIKVYATPDDLRE
+176 KLIKVYATPEDLRE
-190 AFTQNPY
+190 AFTNNPY

-243 GDTRVDADL
+243 GDTRVEADL

-272 KTSKYIYYDPD
+272 KTSKYIYYDPV
-283 TGYSSLKNT
+283 TGYSGLKKT
-292 YNYEVN
+292 YNYETN
-298 ICNAIMDRVNAPK
+298 ICNAIMSRVNAPK
-311 EDSYTP
+311 DDSYTP

-343 SEHVCML
+343 SEHVSML

-388 LRETTGREAYTI
+388 LRETTGRDAYTI
-400 HMYLARIEQMATPD
+400 HMYLARIEQIATPD

-424 GVELMSRLMSNICI
+424 GVELMSKLVDNISTG
-438 WTNLA
+438 TNLA

-459 IQDLIDSGKVKM
+459 IQDLIDSGKIKM

-501 TSNQFPDY
+501 SNQFSDY
-509 KFISIDDD
+509 KFISIDESL
-517 ISNTEVLKKVLTVYE
+517 SNKAVLKTIINVYE
-532 DLIDKGY
+532 DLINKGY

-552 TKVGTYAI
+552 TKIGTYAI
-560 NNAIQAKFNTH
+560 NNVIQNKFNLH
-571 ESKTMPRVIS
+571 ESKTMARPIS
-581 SEDTTIEF
+581 GEDMVIEF

-606 FTDCDEGL
+606 FIDCEEGL
-614 VPSDKI
+614 VPSDNT

-633 VGDEDMAV
+633 IGDNDMAV
-641 QFDTGLAHITRSTV
+641 QFDSGLARITNSTV

-702 EELIEIGQDIYI
+702 EELIEIGQDVYI
-714 EEALGVVEQN
+714 EEALDAVEQN
-724 DRDTWLKDLMAEWN
+724 DRDTWLKDLMAKYTTE
-738 HENNQDYIEEEK
+738 D

>member
-10 EIFNNPSN
+10 EIYNNPSN

-65 DRNAKRPASYKMVG
+65 DRNAKRPASYKMIG

-92 REREYSIL
+92 RERESSIL
-100 SKFMEDSQVH
+100 SKFMEESQVR

-165 EWGVEDWEQIE
+165 EWGVEDWEQVE
-176 KLIKVYATPDDLRE
+176 KLIKVYATPEDLRE
-190 AFTQNPY
+190 AFTNNPY

-243 GDTRVDADL
+243 GDTRVEADL
-252 MKEMAAELVPES
+252 MKEMASELVPES

-283 TGYSSLKNT
+283 TGYSGLKKT
-292 YNYEVN
+292 YDYETN
-298 ICNAIMDRVNAPK
+298 ICNAIMSRVNAPK
-311 EDSYTP
+311 DDNYTP

-343 SEHVCML
+343 NEHVCML

-400 HMYLARIEQMATPD
+400 HMYLARIETIGAPD

-424 GVELMSRLMSNICI
+424 GVELMSKLVDNISA

-459 IQDLIDSGKVKM
+459 IQDLIDSGKIKM

-501 TSNQFPDY
+501 SNQFSDY
-509 KFISIDDD
+509 KFISIDESLSDKA
-517 ISNTEVLKKVLTVYE
+517 VLKTVINVYE
-532 DLIDKGY
+532 DLINKGY

-552 TKVGTYAI
+552 TKIGTYAI
-560 NNAIQAKFNTH
+560 NNVIQNKFNLH
-571 ESKTMPRVIS
+571 ESKTMTRPIS
-581 SEDTTIEF
+581 GEDMVIEF

-606 FTDCDEGL
+606 FIDCDEGL
-614 VPSDKI
+614 VPSDNT

-633 VGDEDMAV
+633 IGDNDMAV
-641 QFDTGLAHITRSTV
+641 QFDSGLARITNSTV

-702 EELIEIGQDIYI
+702 EELIEIGQDDYI
-714 EEALGVVEQN
+714 EEALDTVEQN
-724 DRDTWLKDLMAEWN
+724 DRDTWLKDLMAEYTA
-738 HENNQDYIEEEK
+738 ED

>member
-10 EIFNNPSN
+10 EIYNNPSN
-18 NFRVLACIL
+18 NFRVLACML

-79 FYGVEEGKKITVS
+79 FYGIEEGKKITVN
-92 REREYSIL
+92 RERESSIL
-100 SKFMEDSQVH
+100 SKFMEESQVR

-176 KLIKVYATPDDLRE
+176 KLIKVYATPEDLRE
-190 AFTQNPY
+190 AFTNNPY

-243 GDTRVDADL
+243 GDTRVETDL

-283 TGYSSLKNT
+283 TGYSGLKKT
-292 YNYEVN
+292 YNYETN
-298 ICNAIMDRVNAPK
+298 ICNAIMSRVNAPK
-311 EDSYTP
+311 DDSYTP

-343 SEHVCML
+343 NEHVCML

-400 HMYLARIEQMATPD
+400 HMYLARIEQIATPD

-424 GVELMSRLMSNICI
+424 GVELMSKLVDNVCA

-459 IQDLIDSGKVKM
+459 IQDLIDSGKIKM

-501 TSNQFPDY
+501 SNQFSDY
-509 KFISIDDD
+509 KFISIDESLSDKA
-517 ISNTEVLKKVLTVYE
+517 VLKTVINVYE
-532 DLIDKGY
+532 DLINKGY

-552 TKVGTYAI
+552 TKIGTYAI
-560 NNAIQAKFNTH
+560 NNVIQNKFNLH
-571 ESKTMPRVIS
+571 DSKTMSRPIS
-581 SEDTTIEF
+581 GEDMVIEF

-606 FTDCDEGL
+606 FIDCDEGL
-614 VPSDKI
+614 VPSDNT

-633 VGDEDMAV
+633 IGDNDMAV
-641 QFDTGLAHITRSTV
+641 QFDSGLAHITSSTV

-702 EELIEIGQDIYI
+702 EELIEIGHDVYI
-714 EEALGVVEQN
+714 EEALDTVEQN
-724 DRDTWLKDLMAEWN
+724 DRDTWLKDLMAEYVP
-738 HENNQDYIEEEK
+738 ED